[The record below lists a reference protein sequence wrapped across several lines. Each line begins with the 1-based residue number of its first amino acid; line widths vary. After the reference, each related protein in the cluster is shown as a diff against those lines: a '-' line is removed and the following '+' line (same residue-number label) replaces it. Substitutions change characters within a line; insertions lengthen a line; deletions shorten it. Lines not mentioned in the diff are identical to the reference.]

1 MYPTQGEEIA
11 MFGKKRLAEADELI
25 KELDERKA
33 GIRKNPDGEA
43 WYNANTKEFLL
54 DFNEDQKTFLRYAL
68 QKEVER
74 DQERAAKISQMS
86 KKELKQ
92 YREAKEYEDMQAE
105 KGIAAHLAGYHKA
118 FRLRELSRPDYY
130 AYNFLDAHDML
141 ELYRIVVFSNG
152 RLATRTAKVNPEILY
167 KIIHSNE
174 KFDFVGLILGGSE
187 IAVKMHN
194 YLYHNY
200 MEVAS
205 YFEIAITQSKFKE
218 IKFNQEEFDK
228 FLDWLEIVRHCYHNQ
243 KNVLVNKPGLVSPSV
258 QKMAQERGFRM
269 KYYFSTKAFLLLT
282 GACHREYARDK
293 KGNIKFE
300 EDINSP
306 FKFYGIERIDRNITK
321 SKNYI
326 QDHIRTY
333 METHQVSSEIAAN
346 EFFSSNDFFALLPFY
361 MLAGRGYVTYRSLLI
376 YSMLN
381 YTKIDEYCDNKTVDA
396 EWETGMKTVDEI
408 FDKNYYRPE
417 SEHKKKGLF
426 SRKR

>member
-1 MYPTQGEEIA
+1 

-25 KELDERKA
+25 RELDDRKA
-33 GIRKNPDGEA
+33 GIRKNPDGQA
-43 WYNANTKEFLL
+43 WYDADTKEFLL
-54 DFNEDQKTFLRYAL
+54 DFNEDQKTFLQYAL
-68 QKEVER
+68 QKEIER
-74 DQERAAKISQMS
+74 DQERAAKISQMN

-130 AYNFLDAHDML
+130 AYDFLDAHDML

-152 RLATRTAKVNPEILY
+152 RSATRTAKVNPEILY

-200 MEVAS
+200 MEVES
-205 YFEIAITQSKFKE
+205 YFEVAITQSDFKN
-218 IKFNQEEFDK
+218 IKFTQDEFEK
-228 FLDWLEIVRHCYHNQ
+228 FMGWINSVRRCYHNQ
-243 KNVLVNKPGLVSPSV
+243 KNTLVSKPDLVSPSV
-258 QKMAQERGFRM
+258 QQMAQERGFRM
-269 KYYFSTKAFLLLT
+269 EYYFSTKAFLLLT

-293 KGNIKFE
+293 KGNVKFE

-306 FKFYGIERIDRNITK
+306 LEFYGIDRIDKNIERAK
-321 SKNYI
+321 KYI
-326 QDHIRTY
+326 QTNIKRNMKVH
-333 METHQVSSEIAAN
+333 HVSSEIAAN
-346 EFFSSNDFFALLPFY
+346 LFFASDDFFALLPFY

-376 YSMLN
+376 YNMLN
-381 YTKIDEYCDNKTVDA
+381 YSKIEEYCDNKAVDA
-396 EWETGMKTVDEI
+396 EWETGMKTVDDI
-408 FDKNYYRPE
+408 FDKNYYHPE